1 MEPLLRNKEGKPG
14 LFLICVGTL
23 GIPLKWR
30 RVCLGTPELPQGCQ
44 GPFRCSRGKVGF
56 FSRCH
61 SGKGPHLAL
70 RGESP
75 GFSRDVAANVGLL
88 SCLDGDFRDLLM
100 GPQENQVSKHVARG
114 LSGFLCSHGW
124 GGGTHWSWGQKLR
137 VSLQCQ
143 YGSPGSSGVSTGE
156 SGLISCGVMQVHSP
170 LELEKQCQASCLV
183 DTVIGCFLL
192 TFHRAVTPANV
203 F

>member
-44 GPFRCSRGKVGF
+44 GPFRGSRGKVGF
-56 FSRCH
+56 LSRSH
-61 SGKGPHLAL
+61 IAKGPHLAL

-143 YGSPGSSGVSTGE
+143 YGSRGSSEVSIGQ
-156 SGLISCGVMQVHSP
+156 SVLISCGDMQVCSL
-170 LELEKQCQASCLV
+170 LELEKQFQASCRV
-183 DTVIGCFLL
+183 DIGISGFLSRCQ
-192 TFHRAVTPANV
+192 RAVTPAIV